1 MKIRIY
7 FWVGLI
13 VMLSSLV
20 ISIFGDASDGFLVYI
35 VGMLFFIQ
43 DDIEQ
48 LKNFL
53 NEPKPPQQD

>member
-1 MKIRIY
+1 
-7 FWVGLI
+7 
-13 VMLSSLV
+13 MLSSLV